1 MGNFKI
7 KRDGDLIYEIFLLE
21 RGKRVNDGVKYLYSF
36 DDFEEKDGF
45 MIFNREGK
53 YTNSSIDVDYDLMLV
68 SISKV
73 DLSSIKQEKTFNS
86 FTVYQIESINLT
98 HKYDEPTL
106 ISLKDTL
113 KVKVS
118 NSWSNY
124 TIKDGP
130 GLDALINRIRREISL
145 GKIGI

>member
-7 KRDGDLIYEIFLLE
+7 KKDGDPIYEIYLLE
-21 RGKRVNDGVKYLYSF
+21 RGKRIMDGVKYLHSF
-36 DDFEEKDGF
+36 DEFEESDGF

-53 YTNSSIDVDYDLMLV
+53 YTKSSIDVDYDLMLV
-68 SISKV
+68 SIGKV
-73 DLSSIKQEKTFNS
+73 DLSSIKYEKTFKS
-86 FTVYQIESINLT
+86 FTVYQIESINLK
-98 HKYDEPTL
+98 HKYDDTL
-106 ISLKDTL
+106 ISLRDTL

-118 NSWSNY
+118 NSWPDC

-130 GLDALINRIRREISL
+130 GLDALINGIRREISL